1 MQLQHHILIQLQHI
15 SELRTCTDVAEA
27 MKKKNSAQRH
37 EVVEAEAAGPFSC
50 CRSLNNPRLTQRM
63 SLKADFLELGH
74 VKQVSPVKEEGWLH
88 HGFIEC
94 LIVVLLELF
103 PLSEDDN
110 RMGTCDGFFWSL
122 GPAELLVSDFH
133 TVDLHLLHC
142 TFPRHLRVVHVDQ
155 SAILHQHIA
164 DCERRRLTDIAR
176 VLLEGKT
183 KNCNLLV
190 RDCVEHGVDYARC
203 E

>member
-1 MQLQHHILIQLQHI
+1 MQLQHHRLIQLQHI

-88 HGFIEC
+88 HCLIEC

-103 PLSEDDN
+103 PLGEDDN
-110 RMGTCDGFFWSL
+110 RMGARNGFVWTG
-122 GPAELLVSDFH
+122 GPFELLFSDLH
-133 TVDLHLLHC
+133 TMDLHLLYC
-142 TFPRHLRVVHVDQ
+142 TFPRDLGVVHMDHG
-155 SAILHQHIA
+155 AILHQHVT
-164 DCERRRLTDIAR
+164 DCERGCLTDIAR
-176 VLLEGKT
+176 ILLEGKA

-190 RDCVEHGVDYARC
+190 RDCVEHGVDDARR